1 MLMGDPTAAPRSYP
15 LMVAVEQKPVPGASN
30 TRGTMRMIV
39 VGDSFF
45 LGNRQIESGANRDFA
60 GYAANWLLDR
70 TVLLEGI
77 GPRPVTEFRP
87 TMTREQQKSVRWL
100 LLGALPGGV
109 LVFGWLVWLV
119 RRK

>member
-1 MLMGDPTAAPRSYP
+1 
-15 LMVAVEQKPVPGASN
+15 MVAVEQKPVPGASN

-45 LGNRQIESGANRDFA
+45 LGNHYIDGGANRDFA

-70 TVLLEGI
+70 TVLLDGI
-77 GPRPVTEFRP
+77 GPRPVTEYRLAI
-87 TMTREQQKSVRWL
+87 TREQLQQVRWL
-100 LLGALPGGV
+100 LLAALPGGV